1 MTRPIELFQDASQ
14 YITVAMNTDIQT
26 ATEIELTI
34 DCYPPIAKTLSAG
47 EIGSVTETGFR
58 VTIEAEDTAEVKP
71 GPYKYQARAT
81 ISAKKYNIAFTP
93 NKVKIMDSVFVD
105 DKCAVPGDYCC

>member
-14 YITVAMNTDIQT
+14 YITVSMNTDIST
-26 ATEIELTI
+26 ATEIEFTI
-34 DCYPPIAKTLSAG
+34 DCYPPIEKTLSAG
-47 EIGSVTETGFR
+47 EIGSVTATGFR
-58 VTIEAEDTAEVKP
+58 VTIDAADTETIKP

-81 ISAKKYNIAFTP
+81 ISTKKYNIKFTP

-105 DKCAVPGDYCC
+105 DNCTVTGDYCC